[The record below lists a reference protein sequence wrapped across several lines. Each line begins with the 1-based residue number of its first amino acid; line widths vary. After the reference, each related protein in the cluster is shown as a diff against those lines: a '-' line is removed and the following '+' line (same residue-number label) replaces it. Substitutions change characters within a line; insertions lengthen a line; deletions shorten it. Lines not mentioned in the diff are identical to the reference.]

1 MFSNATLRQTS
12 HKTMGSAFTCWL
24 IKIMTS
30 SHCKKGVELLTF
42 DESFFLLLSRD
53 DCNVLHAAVSTA
65 VHCQPSICLSDQQ
78 HQIGNC
84 VVCWA
89 IVTHLDI
96 AGKRCVV

>member
-30 SHCKKGVELLTF
+30 SHCMKDVELLTF
-42 DESFFLLLSRD
+42 DESFFLLLRMGRFIRRR
-53 DCNVLHAAVSTA
+53 AAA
-65 VHCQPSICLSDQQ
+65 VHCQPSICLPDQQ
-78 HQIGNC
+78 HRNENC

-96 AGKRCVV
+96 AGKPCEV